1 MTLRS
6 RGTTLGNNRADY
18 TKVRKDFSNLPAFA
32 QATLRN
38 AVPRNGVTPDKGDI
52 GGTDVVNPYKLQRLS
67 DIISNN
73 INAVT
78 DLRAITPYIDKAELI
93 WNTILLYPNG
103 KQDKI
108 LTYDTIPSKFK
119 NTALHTELLKIWEE
133 YFTNNYKIEQ
143 DLSTIIND
151 VLWNTGSYC
160 LFNLSRPGLDYL
172 INGSEIDP
180 RHQRTGNENYED
192 YRRKAIDA
200 LSHEY
205 GLVDNKEVRLKNLGL
220 IRNPNAK
227 KVSNGRVSGLEQL
240 FTSRAVEDELEFNL
254 FGDLDSE
261 NLFNITFTDN
271 PACLYQPKLKEND
284 RLRSINTVMGVE
296 DLDFIVDTSMKGGAG
311 RKDPERSR
319 DPIKDGE
326 TNKKQ
331 KKAAGPEATTEN
343 LDEKAVIDAAYE
355 IYRSRNIRHQSM
367 QFVKPLD
374 TLSVPPYGRGLV
386 WHIPSEAVIPIHYNG
401 QNKAK
406 CDYIFLVDPE
416 DGTFLKNTVDP
427 EYYQSISKTKG
438 GVANKPKSGSE
449 NGLISSLRTIQEGK
463 ECEFDM
469 SEFAQLAEASLI
481 KRWTSSILSDKAEN
495 ISITLDEETN
505 KIWLSRIFRRQGVR
519 CLYVPG
525 EAVTYI
531 ALKYNRLGTGQ
542 SLTQLAKM
550 HIARLAAFDIADTLA
565 NLERAQPHTLMTITH
580 GKDDGDPT
588 NTAEI
593 ARAAFFD
600 QNPKIH
606 SLMNT
611 AQLSVPMIVE
621 SMRNSAL
628 TVRVNPGENPLVA
641 MPEISLERMEKN
653 FFQPVDEASRT
664 KVLNDISNY
673 FSTPRSWL
681 DVQDDSNNFKIEAVT
696 EHEMVSNQA
705 ANWQSSL
712 AIQITDHQRKHI
724 RVNAPVLTEMANC
737 IRDNKKLWKTDSKT
751 PLEGEDDVI
760 IKTLLS
766 DFLTAVYCSFPE
778 RSSIETTDK
787 LRNQLDAIDQLVAKW
802 MEIASTQESMKHVAA
817 SLGLQTTL
825 ASPEEITAHVK
836 AYFLAEA
843 FRRYNIPMPFDDIV
857 NDGKGGGI
865 ASLVQGIVHQKL
877 NAQEFLVQY
886 LTALKETESSFK
898 DSKEVKKLLKLLGE
912 GEEGGLEDGLD
923 GSDGTQLPVDENAP
937 LVDEPPL
944 EDGALPSAE
953 DEPVVE
959 GEEVKDELEDEAGP
973 KEEGEKSEA
982 TGQEEEE
989 DTATA
994 EEKAAGKNDPS
1005 SPHYNPF

>member
-6 RGTTLGNNRADY
+6 RGTTLGNNRADF

-32 QATLRN
+32 QSTLRN
-38 AVPRNGVTPDKGDI
+38 AVPRNGVTPEKGDI

-73 INAVT
+73 INAVV

-172 INGSEIDP
+172 INGSEVDP
-180 RHQRTGNENYED
+180 RGTRAGTENFQI
-192 YRRKAIDA
+192 YRQKAIDA
-200 LSHEY
+200 LSQEY
-205 GLVDNKEVRLKNLGL
+205 GMLGDEVRLKNLGL
-220 IRNPNAK
+220 IKNPNAK
-227 KVSNGRVSGLEQL
+227 KTSKDRRSGLEQL
-240 FTSRAVEDELEFNL
+240 FSSGAVEEELEFNL
-254 FGDLDSE
+254 FTDEEDPD

-271 PACLYQPKLKEND
+271 PSCLYQPKLKEND
-284 RLRSINTVMGVE
+284 RLSKVEAVMGIE
-296 DLDFIVDTSMKGGAG
+296 DLDFIVDTSMKGDPA
-311 RKDPERSR
+311 RREDPEKQR
-319 DPIKDGE
+319 DPIEEGDTKR
-326 TNKKQ
+326 KR
-331 KKAAGPEATTEN
+331 KKAEGSEATTQN
-343 LDEKAVIDAAYE
+343 LDDKTMADMAYA
-355 IYRSRNIRHQSM
+355 IYQSRNIRHQSM
-367 QFVKPLD
+367 QFVKPID

-416 DGTFLKNTVDP
+416 DGTFLKNTADP
-427 EYYQSISKTKG
+427 EYYQSLSKTKG
-438 GVANKPKSGSE
+438 GVSNKPKPGSD

-469 SEFAQLAEASLI
+469 SEFAKLAESSVI

-550 HIARLAAFDIADTLA
+550 HIARLAAFDVADTLA
-565 NLERAQPHTLMTITH
+565 NLERAQPHTLMTIIH
-580 GKDDGDPT
+580 GKEDGDPQ

-628 TVRVNPGENPLVA
+628 TVRVNPGENPLVP
-641 MPEISLERMEKN
+641 MPEINLERMEKN
-653 FFQPVDEASRT
+653 FFQPVDDTSRQ

-712 AIQITDHQRKHI
+712 AIQISDHQRKHI
-724 RVNAPVLTEMANC
+724 RVNAPVLTELANC
-737 IRDNKKLWKTDSKT
+737 IRDNKKLWKPDNKQK
-751 PLEGEDDVI
+751 LEGEEEVVV
-760 IKTLLS
+760 KTLLT
-766 DFLTAVYCSFPE
+766 DFLLAVYCSFPE

-787 LRNQLDAIDQLVAKW
+787 LRNQLEAIDQLVNKW
-802 MEIASTQESMKHVAA
+802 MEIASTQKSLSAVLAD
-817 SLGLQTTL
+817 LGLQATV
-825 ASPEEITAHVK
+825 ANPEEILAHIK
-836 AYFLAEA
+836 AYFYAEA

-886 LTALKETESSFK
+886 ITAVKGTENKFKE
-898 DSKEVKKLLKLLGE
+898 SKEVKKLMELLGE
-912 GEEGGLEDGLD
+912 ATPAEEPVVDD
-923 GSDGTQLPVDENAP
+923 GSGLSD
-937 LVDEPPL
+937 DEPPL
-944 EDGALPSAE
+944 ENDTLGNE
-953 DEPVVE
+953 DTPPGGPVEPTEPVKE
-959 GEEVKDELEDEAGP
+959 GEEEELEEEEEEVAAAEKDEA
-973 KEEGEKSEA
+973 A
-982 TGQEEEE
+982 AEE
-989 DTATA
+989 DTATE